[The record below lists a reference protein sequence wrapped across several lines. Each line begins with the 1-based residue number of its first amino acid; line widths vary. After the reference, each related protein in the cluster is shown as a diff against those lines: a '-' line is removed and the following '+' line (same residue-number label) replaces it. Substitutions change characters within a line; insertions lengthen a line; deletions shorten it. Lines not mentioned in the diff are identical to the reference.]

1 MTIEEI
7 TQKLCRTYP
16 IPCPACGTENS
27 FLRLR
32 PDIFRVTNS
41 ERDGHPIKIGW
52 REEGEF
58 PEWVTP
64 INHFWGVCARCRF
77 TAQLDETEFRTWK
90 KSAKKYLALF
100 SEGALEAVANQANVD
115 QGTLQVLSKG
125 IQPTDLFGTLLA
137 QFYLGIFTECLKASP
152 FPNTLARCYQRIAW
166 IYRDRERLYE
176 PFVENSNIQTVL
188 EEAAP
193 VWRDEL
199 LPNSDFPVLPE
210 VVTDEVAAL
219 RFALAYYEWN
229 FIALQSSK
237 HEDAMRLMMLIAETG
252 YRIYE
257 LTDDTDDFKKAQTL
271 FSGAMQKSMAVVNDK
286 RIIGG
291 AVNVAKDTLDKAGDR
306 GRDLRTLRQRRE
318 KARKKS
324 AATAP
329 KPDGAPSKPPVKTKA
344 SPSREPEPVPA
355 QTPEPAQPASPS
367 PISAMPLEP
376 AGTPPNV
383 LELHK
388 KIAQLDEENKR
399 WMRLAGISQ
408 LTGLP
413 NHVML
418 SRVLLPGAV
427 KQATSRRESLGC
439 IMISPEGLPEINA
452 KHGRDTGDFLI
463 KKFCECLKVLVR
475 KGERLSH
482 TESVNF
488 ALIVPALQSH
498 QLRKRAEALHKDLT
512 SRRFDLS
519 GATFSLR
526 VSMGISRQEVAKG
539 TAAKDLKDLLYIQ
552 ALEALDRAK
561 LQGNQIEVFDTPSPK
576 R

>member
-1 MTIEEI
+1 VTIEEI
-7 TQKLCRTYP
+7 TQKLCRVYT

-27 FLRLR
+27 FSRLR
-32 PDIFRVTNS
+32 MDIFRVTTQ
-41 ERDGHPIKIGW
+41 ERDGHPLKIGW

-64 INHFWGVCARCRF
+64 INYFWGVCARCCF

-90 KSAKKYLALF
+90 KTAQKYQALF
-100 SEGALEAVANQANVD
+100 REGALEAVANQANVG
-115 QGTLQVLSKG
+115 QGTLQALGKG

-137 QFYLGIFTECLKASP
+137 QFYLGIFTECLKTSP

-166 IYRDRERLYE
+166 IYRDREGLYA
-176 PFVENSNIQTVL
+176 PFAKNSGIQTVL
-188 EEAAP
+188 EDAAS

-199 LPNSDFPVLPE
+199 PPDSDFPVLPE

-219 RFALAYYEWN
+219 RFALAFYEWN

-252 YRIYE
+252 YRIFE
-257 LTDDTDDFKKAQTL
+257 LTNDADDFKKAQTL
-271 FSGAMQKSMAVVNDK
+271 FSGAMQKSMSVVNDK

-318 KARKKS
+318 KARKRP
-324 AATAP
+324 AAAASKP
-329 KPDGAPSKPPVKTKA
+329 KGAPSKPPVKTVAA
-344 SPSREPEPVPA
+344 SPSEA
-355 QTPEPAQPASPS
+355 PEPAQPASS
-367 PISAMPLEP
+367 APISAMSIEP
-376 AGTPPNV
+376 AEIPPSV

-413 NHVML
+413 NRVML
-418 SRVLLPGAV
+418 SKVLLPGAF
-427 KQATSRRESLGC
+427 KQASSRRESLGC

-452 KHGRDTGDFLI
+452 KHGRTTGDFLI
-463 KKFCECLKVLVR
+463 KKFCECLKALMR

-482 TESVNF
+482 TEGVNF

-498 QLRKRAEALHKDLT
+498 QLRKRAESLHKELT
-512 SRRFDLS
+512 ARRFDLS
-519 GATFSLR
+519 GATFSLK
-526 VSMGISRQEVAKG
+526 VSMGISRQEGAKA
-539 TAAKDLKDLLYIQ
+539 TAAKDLKDALYIQ

-561 LQGNQIEVFDTPSPK
+561 LQRNQIEAFDAPSPK